1 MVMGHTAAPVT
12 LLEPASAGSV
22 AASPCWLPGSEV
34 ARSVPDS
41 DSVSSKAVLKIR
53 V

>member
-1 MVMGHTAAPVT
+1 MVMGHSAAPAT
-12 LLEPASAGSV
+12 LLEPASAV
-22 AASPCWLPGSEV
+22 ASPCWLPGSGLAIV
-34 ARSVPDS
+34 VPDS